1 MSHPNVM
8 YYEDMEYR
16 LGALFRSMAQVGIA
30 QRAERT
36 CLLGCLVFIYRP
48 SLFPTL

>member
-1 MSHPNVM
+1 MSYPNVM
-8 YYEDMEYR
+8 YCEDMDYW
-16 LGALFRSMAQVGIA
+16 LGALSRSMAQVGIA